1 MARHNEKMMDKKS
14 RFKPS
19 QTEFLKPLKSQE
31 KRGLLKKSGI
41 TLASA
46 AAAGFILSGSEYNA
60 PKDLNDIVNIG
71 LTPTPEVSTSGT
83 KSMIE
88 ANDGLRDYSPIV
100 LGLGLAGMGIY
111 EYRRRRQDNR
121 LHHMHNFTHQGSHWV
136 RIALAGG
143 IMGTIASAS
152 GLGDT
157 AADNASEPIQQ
168 AAALYGAEQ
177 ATTPVFTSYEGA
189 LGNHMPVDY
198 ANTASAVSEAG
209 GTPMPLIFEL
219 GKVEDPTS
227 VNNPTSGPIV
237 GVPNDSLKQ
246 AFNTDMPA
254 IDNCDDMSV
263 IVGEQLGV
271 NAGDTVKINGRPATV
286 ADTIDVKPG
295 LGRVMALGSVEQ
307 FDKCV
312 YPDSLMLIANG
323 LVLPQQK
330 TLDAV
335 NSQLDTAYV
344 ARSFEELIEEN
355 QEFWDGSVKPSQM
368 NLIFQQLGLG
378 AAGIAILQG
387 MQIANRRK
395 KLAVRLSRDVPK
407 STLTTA
413 EFLAS
418 ERDVIR
424 SIPIGLG
431 VYTLFTYMI
440 NSTQHGMS
448 QSIDIPSIA
457 SGYSV
462 TAIAA
467 GATSAAATYM
477 MTRRINVH
485 EELGSSA

>member
-1 MARHNEKMMDKKS
+1 MARHSEKKVDSKS
-14 RFKPS
+14 RFNLG

-31 KRGLLKKSGI
+31 KRGLLKKSGVA
-41 TLASA
+41 LASA

-60 PKDLNDIVNIG
+60 PEGLDDIVNIG

-111 EYRRRRQDNR
+111 EYRRRQDNR
-121 LHHMHNFTHQGSHWV
+121 LHHMHNFTHQDSHWV

-157 AADNASEPIQQ
+157 AADNASEPIQR

-177 ATTPVFTSYEGA
+177 AITPVFTSYEGA

-198 ANTASAVSEAG
+198 ANTATAVSEAG

-227 VNNPTSGPIV
+227 LNNPTSGPIV
-237 GVPNDSLKQ
+237 GVPNESLNQ
-246 AFNTDMPA
+246 AFNIDMPA
-254 IDNCDDMSV
+254 IENCDDMSI

-271 NAGDTVKINGRPATV
+271 DTGDTVKINGRPATV
-286 ADTIDVKPG
+286 ASTIDVKPG

-307 FDKCV
+307 LDKCV

-323 LVLPQQK
+323 LELPQRG
-330 TLDAV
+330 TLDKI
-335 NSQLDTAYV
+335 NNQLDTEYV